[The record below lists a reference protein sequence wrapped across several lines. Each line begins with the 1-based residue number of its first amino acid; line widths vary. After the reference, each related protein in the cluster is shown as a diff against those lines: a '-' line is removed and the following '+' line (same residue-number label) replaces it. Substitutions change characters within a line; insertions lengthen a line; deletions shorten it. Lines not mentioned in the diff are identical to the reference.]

1 MAFLAVFSLGLTP
14 RAPLRVVRHA
24 RLPVWPAWQGLV
36 LGVMSQVP
44 GLRGAAD
51 LLEDKFGGRVCP
63 MMLDNDECDPFVLLV
78 HHRHAFRPFD
88 FFRPIFSNVIM
99 PEGFPAH
106 PHRGFE
112 TMTYVLPGRAG
123 LVHRDS
129 LGCKQTYGDGSVQ
142 WMTAGRGMLHE
153 EMWDTASGNT
163 ECELYQLWVNLPPHA
178 KMVPPSCQLLTPT
191 GAPHAASV
199 EREGRLSAVRRA
211 DIPALVSQGGA
222 VTVRLLA
229 GDADGAAGAAETFSP
244 ILLAH
249 VELRGGEGT
258 THELSVPDGWTCFAY
273 VRRGAVDFGGGEG
286 GASGGGSGGRS
297 SGEIEGEGEGGASAG
312 GHAGT
317 FETAYFGRRGG
328 DALRIRALTAEADVM
343 VFAGEPIGAPVVASG
358 TMVMNSQQQVDQA
371 VRDYQSGG
379 FGMPWDH
386 ALDDEQ
392 WQRHTVPKEYGGSGT
407 PS

>member
-1 MAFLAVFSLGLTP
+1 MTIAGLVLATSLSLSLTP
-14 RAPLRVVRHA
+14 RVPVRVVRHA

-44 GLRGAAD
+44 ALRGAAD

-88 FFRPIFSNVIM
+88 VFRPLFSSIIM

-129 LGCKQTYGDGSVQ
+129 LGCKQAYGDGSVQ

-163 ECELYQLWVNLPPHA
+163 ECELYQLWVNLPPDA
-178 KMVPPSCQLLTPT
+178 KMVPPRCQLLTPE
-191 GAPHAASV
+191 GAPHAATV

-211 DIPALVSQGGA
+211 EIPALVSQDGA

-258 THELSVPDGWTCFAY
+258 THELHVPDGWTCFAY

-286 GASGGGSGGRS
+286 
-297 SGEIEGEGEGGASAG
+297 EGVGDSATASAR
-312 GHAGT
+312 AGT
-317 FETAYFGRRGG
+317 YETAYFGRRGG

-379 FGMPWDH
+379 FGVPWDH
-386 ALDDEQ
+386 TLDDEQ
-392 WQRHTVPKEYGGSGT
+392 WQRHTGSGAGA
-407 PS
+407 SR